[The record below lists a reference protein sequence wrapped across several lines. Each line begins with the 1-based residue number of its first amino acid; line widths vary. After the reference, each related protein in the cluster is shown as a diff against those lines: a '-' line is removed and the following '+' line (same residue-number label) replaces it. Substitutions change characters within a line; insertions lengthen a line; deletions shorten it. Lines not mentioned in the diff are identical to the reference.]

1 MPLVNEG
8 VIINF
13 SPVFKR
19 LEDGVYLGS
28 GLLKNILKYF
38 RWSILYGNETVCSR
52 NYSFKKLFLSSYLE
66 NAMKSTMK
74 CKVIN
79 NEVNAMKNN
88 WANKANLLI
97 IKF

>member
-38 RWSILYGNETVCSR
+38 RWSILYGNETRFV
-52 NYSFKKLFLSSYLE
+52 LE
-66 NAMKSTMK
+66 
-74 CKVIN
+74 IIHL
-79 NEVNAMKNN
+79 KNC
-88 WANKANLLI
+88 
-97 IKF
+97 F

>member
-19 LEDGVYLGS
+19 LEDDVYLGS